1 MRKGYLN
8 LVENLKLLNM
18 PEATW
23 MIASIDLQS
32 ASGRVARCAE
42 VVVKATEL
50 FGKIH
55 GEPRWVQMPIDELV
69 GFSVEFAPGSVIQSL
84 PTALSEA
91 RKLSKP
97 IVVAITPL

>member
-8 LVENLKLLNM
+8 LVENLRLLTM
-18 PEATW
+18 QEATW

-32 ASGRVARCAE
+32 TSGWVVRCAE

-69 GFSVEFAPGSVIQSL
+69 GISVEFAPGSVIQNL

-97 IVVAITPL
+97 AMAIVTPL